1 MRAAAS
7 GLVYLIRHG
16 QTAWSV
22 TGQHTSVTDLP
33 LTEAGEAE
41 ARAVGAALSGVP
53 FELVLVSPRQRAR
66 RTAELAGLGEHAV
79 VEPGLVEWDYGG
91 FEGLTGAEIAQAR
104 GEDWNLWIDGVVAGA
119 TPGEHASDVYAR
131 ARAVLARVRRTV
143 ADGGNVALVA
153 HGHILRSLGAAWVEL
168 PVIDGRKLALDTGTI
183 SILGHEHGHPAIIR
197 WNMPPALTPAE
208 TTSSAGTPSRGTS
221 PAPPPT
227 TRPREE

>member
-1 MRAAAS
+1 MPSPEGRGLARAAWDA
-7 GLVYLIRHG
+7 Y
-16 QTAWSV
+16 
-22 TGQHTSVTDLP
+22 
-33 LTEAGEAE
+33 
-41 ARAVGAALSGVP
+41 VGATKKYVNPAIEKTPLGDAITSISANKVSD
-53 FELVLVSPRQRAR
+53 LVGFWL
-66 RTAELAGLGEHAV
+66 LWHL
-79 VEPGLVEWDYGG
+79 YGG

-119 TPGEHASDVYAR
+119 TPGEHSSDVYAR

-143 ADGGNVALVA
+143 ADGVNVALVA